1 MKFLKYVLLTFII
14 LKVSFFPIQIL
25 SNKNVSNNANLNN
38 MHAKT
43 SLFESSSLFY
53 KSTIN
58 LNSKLNVKNKATND
72 IDQLDDDFKFEQ
84 WVKFFRFINY
94 SNPSLQGGEK
104 KQEKPKAFYE
114 NPEYFEQFK
123 RLTNPMDIQ
132 NKEDGLYKYPHTKN
146 HFLALVTKSEI
157 TFHTSKEKIFISNFD
172 TLKIDNIEPVSE
184 DKGFLG
190 GISNVGSFNEGECFK
205 ITTNKSG
212 KYTWILCTDEE
223 GEKLN

>member
-104 KQEKPKAFYE
+104 SKKNLRHSMK
-114 NPEYFEQFK
+114 
-123 RLTNPMDIQ
+123 IQ
-132 NKEDGLYKYPHTKN
+132 NILN
-146 HFLALVTKSEI
+146 
-157 TFHTSKEKIFISNFD
+157 N
-172 TLKIDNIEPVSE
+172 LKD
-184 DKGFLG
+184 
-190 GISNVGSFNEGECFK
+190 
-205 ITTNKSG
+205 
-212 KYTWILCTDEE
+212 
-223 GEKLN
+223 